1 MGYRVRTPDGE
12 LGFPTLLD
20 VEQAYTQGLVGP
32 EDEVLEDGHSK
43 WRKAS
48 SIPALARVRPVT
60 RSPARRNQVLTIAA
74 AVALGFWALMLL
86 VSDTWPAIPSGLW
99 ERRALGIV
107 LALVMSTL
115 LTRVTAKAFK
125 RPGLAKD

>member
-1 MGYRVRTPDGE
+1 MGYRVRTPEGE
-12 LGFPTLLD
+12 LGYPTMLD

-32 EDEVLEDGHSK
+32 DDEVLEDGQTK
-43 WRKAS
+43 WRRAS
-48 SIPALARVRPVT
+48 SIPALARARPT
-60 RSPARRNQVLTIAA
+60 RSPARRKQVLTVAA
-74 AVALGFWALMLL
+74 AVALGLWALMLL
-86 VSDTWPAIPSGLW
+86 VSDAWPAIPKDPW
-99 ERRALGIV
+99 QRRALGIV